1 MYRCEGESALLNGKK
16 YSRKERFCVFANLV
30 SFIFEKRRR
39 FSIRKNLL
47 LKNAHGFFEQR
58 ERRGDVDFLEE
69 DDWGKFYEEMCR
81 REEREQKKQQK
92 K

>member
-1 MYRCEGESALLNGKK
+1 MRERYWTEKSTRE
-16 YSRKERFCVFANLV
+16 ERFCVANLV
-30 SFIFEKRRR
+30 SFIFEKRR
-39 FSIRKNLL
+39 FIIQKNL

-81 REEREQKKQQK
+81 REERQQKKQQK